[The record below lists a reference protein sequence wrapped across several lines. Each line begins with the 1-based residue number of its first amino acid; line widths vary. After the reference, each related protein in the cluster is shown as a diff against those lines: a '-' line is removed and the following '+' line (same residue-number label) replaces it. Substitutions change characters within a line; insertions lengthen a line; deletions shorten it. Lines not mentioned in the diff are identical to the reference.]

1 MEQHNLCLEC
11 IKEDPVWVEQWPLN
25 REKFMILQLV
35 KHQLD
40 MGHIHPSRS
49 LWNTLVFVMKK
60 KTETKD
66 VEAPQHAAP
75 LPLSY
80 L

>member
-1 MEQHNLCLEC
+1 
-11 IKEDPVWVEQWPLN
+11 
-25 REKFMILQLV
+25 MILQLV

-60 KTETKD
+60 KTKTKD

>member
-1 MEQHNLCLEC
+1 MTFCIEC
-11 IKEDPVWVEQWPLN
+11 IKEDPDRVEQWPLN
-25 REKFMILQLV
+25 REKFMVLQLV
-35 KHQLD
+35 KHQSD

-60 KTETKD
+60 KTQD
-66 VEAPQHAAP
+66 MEAPQHAAP